1 MQATLKAFQAFT
13 HACGRLSM
21 QQPRDALLA
30 ALCRYALPPRARQEL
45 QEASALSFA
54 PPDAAYE
61 PLPHTSLSA
70 KNVLAL
76 KALFNIAHCMGSLL
90 GSSWNL
96 VLQTFEQLDRIIL
109 SSKLTAASPQSAER
123 AAALGGADAATQELG
138 LLHTA
143 LSNLRSRLWPSD
155 PDPDPNPNQ
164 PQALSNLFAS
174 VTVELDDEAL
184 GHFLTALSTQCFASL
199 AHEATSKE
207 KLAAPGSG
215 AGGTAQRLF
224 ALTRFVETVLCNL
237 HRAPALWP
245 LVTQLLLPV
254 ANHKVPRIR
263 VVGIESLEA
272 EYVCLYPS

>member
-1 MQATLKAFQAFT
+1 M
-13 HACGRLSM
+13 
-21 QQPRDALLA
+21 
-30 ALCRYALPPRARQEL
+30 
-45 QEASALSFA
+45 
-54 PPDAAYE
+54 
-61 PLPHTSLSA
+61 
-70 KNVLAL
+70 
-76 KALFNIAHCMGSLL
+76 
-90 GSSWNL
+90 
-96 VLQTFEQLDRIIL
+96 
-109 SSKLTAASPQSAER
+109 
-123 AAALGGADAATQELG
+123 
-138 LLHTA
+138 
-143 LSNLRSRLWPSD
+143 
-155 PDPDPNPNQ
+155 
-164 PQALSNLFAS
+164 
-174 VTVELDDEAL
+174 TVELGDEAL

-272 EYVCLYPS
+272 EYVFVYPS

>member
-109 SSKLTAASPQSAER
+109 SSKRTAASPWRAR
-123 AAALGGADAATQELG
+123 LARKVAAACEHPEGVA
-138 LLHTA
+138 
-143 LSNLRSRLWPSD
+143 RSP
-155 PDPDPNPNQ
+155 
-164 PQALSNLFAS
+164 
-174 VTVELDDEAL
+174 
-184 GHFLTALSTQCFASL
+184 L
-199 AHEATSKE
+199 ACHRGSCCTSGWCK
-207 KLAAPGSG
+207 
-215 AGGTAQRLF
+215 
-224 ALTRFVETVLCNL
+224 
-237 HRAPALWP
+237 
-245 LVTQLLLPV
+245 
-254 ANHKVPRIR
+254 
-263 VVGIESLEA
+263 
-272 EYVCLYPS
+272 